1 MKLFAK
7 LIDKLTMPGISM
19 GKVKTSAPGKCI
31 LFGEHA
37 VVYGQPAIAIAIEQ
51 RMNIEISDDSE
62 ESFWRIDGKEF
73 DGKKHPHVQALKDRL
88 WPDSLGAPPLSIKIQ
103 GDIPAASGLGSS
115 AALSVAACAA
125 LRAARGRWIKK
136 YGEVSNPDDW
146 AEGFHTLISDTDAY
160 AVCDQVRDAGRRK
173 GSEGLGDFHVV
184 NEESVDVEEC
194 SIIGHSIE
202 AVAQGGRASPLDATT
217 CSYGRVIL
225 LSDKLEPGVDWI
237 GTRKLESPDGT
248 FSWEIHSLDVRTS
261 EDIYIVIGHT
271 EEYSSTASQVQYVS
285 DLLKEN
291 PERMQEIEAIGHVTR
306 RGVDALIKGDF
317 VAVGHAMKE
326 NQLLL
331 SMLGVS
337 SKKLDDLIDAAN
349 PSSLGAKLTGAGGGG
364 CMIALTRNPKETSEA
379 IELAG
384 GKTYISRFS
393 NAGLSV
399 DAVDNLPLWN
409 LPGK

>member
-1 MKLFAK
+1 
-7 LIDKLTMPGISM
+7 M

-51 RMNIEISDDSE
+51 RMNIEISDDTE
-62 ESFWRIDGKEF
+62 ETNWRIDGKEF
-73 DGKKHPHVQALKDRL
+73 NGKKHPHVQALRDRI
-88 WPDSLGAPPLSIKIQ
+88 WPESLGAPPLSIKIE

-136 YGEVSNPDDW
+136 YGDSKHPEDW
-146 AEGFHTLISDTDAY
+146 AEGFHSSVLDTDAY
-160 AVCDQVRDAGRRK
+160 TIRDPVRDQGRRK
-173 GSEGLGDFHVV
+173 GIEGLGAFHVIGID
-184 NEESVDVEEC
+184 SVDAEEC
-194 SIIGHSIE
+194 SIIGHAIE

-217 CSYGRVIL
+217 CSYGGAIL

-237 GTRKLESPDGT
+237 GSRKLESPDGT
-248 FSWEIHSLDVRTS
+248 INWEIHSM
-261 EDIYIVIGHT
+261 DIGNSDGVYIVIGHT
-271 EEYSSTASQVQYVS
+271 EEYSSTANQVKFVADQ
-285 DLLKEN
+285 LKEN
-291 PERMQEIEAIGHVTR
+291 PERMKEIEAIGHVTR
-306 RGVDALIKGDF
+306 RGIDALLKGDYI
-317 VAVGHAMKE
+317 AVGHAMKE

-337 SKKLDDLIDAAN
+337 SNKLDTLIEAAN

-364 CMIALTRNPKETSEA
+364 CMIALTTNPKETSEA

-384 GKTYISRFS
+384 GKTWISKF
-393 NAGLSV
+393 NNPGLQVDSV
-399 DAVDNLPLWN
+399 DGLPLWN
-409 LPGK
+409 LPGA